1 MAPLPRPHGTPQDL
15 DGTAELYGIHL
26 RTTLTMTTTSTEHTL
41 GPRGLGPHIGSV
53 SALYIFVG
61 ILISLCIAAPGI
73 GRLRNSQGKKTAEY
87 LRRVNK
93 AVVKANETVAELASL
108 QERQDRLVQEKDQQE
123 TSQRQQEE
131 SLRDERLR
139 CQTLQEQISVLKQ
152 SLRDEEEARGQ
163 LREEKNTAVTEA
175 EEARCLHST
184 ASEAIQTLENH
195 LRAKEERIRSLQQ
208 RYNYVDQVCRQLMNE
223 LVGNKYGGGT

>member
-26 RTTLTMTTTSTEHTL
+26 RTTLTMTKTSTEHTL

-123 TSQRQQEE
+123 E

-175 EEARCLHST
+175 EEARRLHST
-184 ASEAIQTLENH
+184 AAEAIQTLGNQ

-208 RYNYVDQVCRQLMNE
+208 RYNYVDQECRQLMNE
-223 LVGNKYGGGT
+223 LVGNKYGGT